1 MVNIVFKASKSFSRP
16 DTGSQGMA
24 KIGSEANIASM
35 SASLTSS
42 THSASAVNLVMT
54 TSTPALTTKS
64 NSAASAPTIT
74 VTNLVAVIT
83 DVQTVVA
90 EVTAFSPLLTCIVD
104 VAYPVL
110 KISLNYSAM
119 ASF

>member
-35 SASLTSS
+35 SASL
-42 THSASAVNLVMT
+42 SAVNLVMT